1 MLALQC
7 QTCVIFYNRS
17 NLPSSLVGAFT
28 LNYYSFSMTSGL
40 KSKLF
45 PMTIP
50 IKSGLWKL
58 LSCSVYE
65 TKKCYN
71 DNTSLKP
78 TNTNIV
84 AHCSSKTCPGE
95 GFVGKDCKCWCKGTA
110 DPRNKPVVECDGG
123 EITGTRPPV
132 TPSPVTPAPVTPSP
146 GNVDL
151 PLQWWPSTT
160 AKTIDGTC

>member
-1 MLALQC
+1 
-7 QTCVIFYNRS
+7 
-17 NLPSSLVGAFT
+17 
-28 LNYYSFSMTSGL
+28 MTSGL

-110 DPRNKPVVECDGG
+110 DPRNKPVVECDGS

-132 TPSPVTPAPVTPSP
+132 TPSPVTPSP

-160 AKTIDGTC
+160 AKTIICTNLKFFLKLLHLYLL